1 MNKLLISLTNFFLF
15 SNLYVAAPVCSISA
29 ASYYVFNYPID
40 LTLLTFIY
48 SSTLFIYNLHRIVGV
63 DQIEEESRSPRHSWA
78 IKNKNLLFFLVIIS
92 GSIAVVMALLMGSN
106 FITPISIPAIIALGY
121 SMPIVKRKGK
131 YWRLRDVPFAKV
143 FLISLTVSYVTV
155 YLPFYNELE
164 LFFETNL
171 FYYFLSRFFFI
182 FAITIPFDIRDVD
195 FDQGSSLNTIPMMV
209 GIEKSK
215 QISLLSLAAFSFI
228 VMILFQTSAYMSVA
242 HLVSAIFAGWVIT
255 LCKKDSSEYYFSL
268 LVEGT
273 MLVLFGL
280 VYWVSLA

>member
-15 SNLYVAAPVCSISA
+15 SNLYVAAPVCAISA
-29 ASYYVFNYPID
+29 ASYYIFNYPID

-63 DQIEEESRSPRHSWA
+63 DQIEEESRSPRHVWA

-92 GSIAVVMALLMGSN
+92 GSIAVVMALLMGTN

-164 LFFETNL
+164 LFFEANL